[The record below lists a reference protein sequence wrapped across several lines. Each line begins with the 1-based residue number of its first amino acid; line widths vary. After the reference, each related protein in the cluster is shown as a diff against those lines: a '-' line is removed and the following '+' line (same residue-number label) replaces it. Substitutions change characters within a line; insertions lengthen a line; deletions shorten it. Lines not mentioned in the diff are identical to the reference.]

1 MSVQGLFY
9 VFIYVS
15 DLARA
20 KKFYG
25 DTLGWKL
32 GTDEKDV
39 AGFAFGNAYL
49 VIHADSRKESKGVY
63 GGGMW
68 AAVKVDDAA
77 AEHAALKA
85 KGVKVGEILDQPWGE
100 KQFYFDDPDGYHW
113 SYGQAT
119 RG

>member
-15 DLARA
+15 DLARS

-25 DTLGWKL
+25 ETLGWKL
-32 GTDEKDV
+32 GTNEKDV

-49 VIHADSRKESKGVY
+49 VIHDDSRKEGKGKY

-68 AAVKVDDAA
+68 AAVQVDDAT
-77 AEHAALKA
+77 AEHHALKA

-119 RG
+119 RS